1 MNKRWKNSL
10 SHQFVRIMGG
20 FLVVIVLVTIALGL
34 FTHQIERTYE
44 TKINDLRSKYE
55 AAIELEDS
63 LNQMFFEA
71 RGYLGFRLDSPFLAS
86 YEQEKAKIEENIS
99 NLEPKLSTDEER
111 QKIKDLE
118 NYLVRY
124 NRLFE
129 EALDLVS
136 ADNTEGL
143 QRLSR
148 DMGGSDLVYTAKDS
162 IRELVNS
169 IRTDIKETD
178 EELINRLSTIQDL
191 FIAFVVFLLLIATVL
206 VGVMARKVGRP
217 LHELAIASSQ
227 VSAGE
232 RVEVPHEKR
241 FDELGE
247 LARAFNSMV
256 MSIQSNE
263 SKLIS
268 TNEALLKQREE
279 LKVNKEELEQ
289 SVKTMNYQTKV
300 LQHRNQLN
308 RALASTLSKTDL
320 LQSII
325 SNLIEILNADR
336 GLIVLLN
343 QNKDYAA
350 VGLKNEMVQ
359 RWINH
364 IDDGPAL
371 KAITQKNYH
380 IVSRQATEGEAGYHA
395 LERSLSYDLY
405 LPIISEGTPVAL
417 MCLTRIG
424 TVFTEK
430 EVNEVDDL
438 CRQISLS
445 LDKLR
450 LYETTEN
457 ERKVTMEVLNT
468 VREGI
473 QLVDRKGDTISVNN
487 QMCSMLDACISDEN
501 RKKDFDVWSST
512 FLGKVDEDYRDVVR
526 TYINRVIKGI
536 KPQESELVYQTNHE
550 VPRFIR
556 MYYEHLHNADK
567 FIGSI
572 FVHRDITRE
581 YEVDEMKNEFVS
593 TVSHELRTPLSS
605 VLGFTELMISKDL
618 KPEKQ
623 KRYLKTIHKEASR
636 LTVLINDF
644 LDIQRMESGKQMY
657 EKTAINLKPIVS
669 DVLESYIETYKT
681 HRFNIEDTSDHH
693 EILGDTDKV
702 TQLLNNLISNAVKYS
717 PEGGEITL
725 RFEEKNGM
733 IHLHIEDEGL
743 GIPDEA
749 MSHLFEKFY
758 RVDNSDRRQ
767 IGGTGLGLAISK
779 EIATAHG
786 GDLTVTSSLGQGST
800 FTISLPILGK
810 EMDTPKDGGVLIVE
824 DDDSLA
830 LLLMEELKASGFDV
844 YHCRSGES
852 AIHMIEK
859 MTPRGIVLDIL
870 LDGELSGWD
879 VLKVV
884 KETERTKDVPIVVS
898 TVTEDKQKGLDLGVK
913 DYLIKPY
920 PPQDLSRS
928 VIKALS
934 SEETGEILIPEGA
947 IELGKEQG
955 ERWK

>member
-10 SHQFVRIMGG
+10 SNEFVKIMGG
-20 FLVVIVLVTIALGL
+20 FLVIIVLVTIALGVY
-34 FTHQIERTYE
+34 THQIEVTYE
-44 TKINDLRSKYE
+44 IKTDELRSKYE
-55 AAIELEDS
+55 SAIELEDS

-86 YEQEKAKIEENIS
+86 YEEERAMIEERMTDLNS
-99 NLEPKLSTDEER
+99 KLSNDEER
-111 QKIKDLE
+111 QKIQDLR

-129 EALDLVS
+129 QATEFVAS
-136 ADNTEGL
+136 DNTDEL
-143 QRLSR
+143 QNLSQN
-148 DMGGSDLVYTAKDS
+148 MGGSDLVYTAKNS

-169 IRTDIKETD
+169 IRNDIRETD
-178 EELINRLSTIQDL
+178 EELVTRLSNIQDL
-191 FIAFVVFLLLIATVL
+191 FIAFVVFLLVIATFL
-206 VGVMARKVGRP
+206 VGVMAKKIGRP

-263 SKLIS
+263 RKLIS
-268 TNEALLKQREE
+268 TNEALMKQREE
-279 LKVNKEELEQ
+279 LKVNKDELEQ

-300 LQHRNQLN
+300 LEHRNQLN
-308 RALASTLSKTDL
+308 RSLASTLSKPDL

-325 SNLIEILNADR
+325 SNLIEILSADR

-343 QNKDYAA
+343 QRKDHSS
-350 VGLKNEMVQ
+350 VGLGSDGVN
-359 RWINH
+359 RWIDH

-371 KAITQKNYH
+371 KAITQKKYH
-380 IVSRQATEGEAGYHA
+380 IVSRVATKGEAGYH
-395 LERSLSYDLY
+395 EESVSYDMY
-405 LPIISEGTPVAL
+405 LPILSEDTVVAIL
-417 MCLTRIG
+417 CITRIG
-424 TVFTEK
+424 IIFSEK
-430 EVNEVDDL
+430 EVSEINDL

-457 ERKVTMEVLNT
+457 DRKVTMEILNT
-468 VREGI
+468 IREGI
-473 QLVDRKGDTISVNN
+473 QLVDRNGNTMSVNG
-487 QMCSMLDACISDEN
+487 QMCSMLDACSSDDESE
-501 RKKDFDVWSST
+501 KDFKVWSET
-512 FLGKVDEDYRDVVR
+512 FLGKVNEGYRDEVR
-526 TYINRVIKGI
+526 TYINRVIKGV
-536 KPQESELVYQTNHE
+536 KPKESELVYQTDHE
-550 VPRFIR
+550 TPRFIR
-556 MYYEHLHNADK
+556 MYYEHLHNAEK

-644 LDIQRMESGKQMY
+644 LDIQRMESGRQTY
-657 EKTAINLKPIVS
+657 EKAAIDLKPIVS
-669 DVLESYIETYKT
+669 DVLEGYLETYKT
-681 HRFNIEDTSDHH
+681 HTFIVEDDSDQHKV
-693 EILGDTDKV
+693 LGDSDKV
-702 TQLLNNLISNAVKYS
+702 TQLLNNLIGNAVKYS
-717 PEGGEITL
+717 PEGGKITI
-725 RFEEKNGM
+725 RFEEKHDGM
-733 IHLHIEDEGL
+733 LLLHVEDEGL
-743 GIPDEA
+743 GIPEEA
-749 MSHLFEKFY
+749 MPHLFDKFY

-767 IGGTGLGLAISK
+767 IGGTGLGLSISK
-779 EIATAHG
+779 EIANAHG
-786 GDLTVTSSLGQGST
+786 GDLSVTSALGQGST

-810 EMDTPKDGGVLIVE
+810 EMDTPEDGSVLIVE

-870 LDGELSGWD
+870 LDGKLSGWD
-879 VLKVV
+879 VIKVV
-884 KETERTKDVPIVVS
+884 KETERTTDIPIVVS
-898 TVTEDKQKGLDLGVK
+898 TVTEDKQKGLDLGAK

-934 SEETGEILIPEGA
+934 REESGEILVPEY
-947 IELGKEQG
+947 ILEKERKRRG
-955 ERWK
+955 E